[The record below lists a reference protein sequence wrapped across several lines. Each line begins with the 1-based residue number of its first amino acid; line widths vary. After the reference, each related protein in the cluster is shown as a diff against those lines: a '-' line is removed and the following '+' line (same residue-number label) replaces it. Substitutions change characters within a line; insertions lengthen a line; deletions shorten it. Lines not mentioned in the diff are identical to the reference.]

1 MGVVDAGGPWHAG
14 CGPYHLRMST
24 HQPHKADRK
33 VTTLRLQEMKLA
45 KEPISALTAYDFLT
59 ARFIDQSGVD
69 VILVGDSASMV
80 FAGNDTTL
88 PMKMEEM
95 LYHTRVVTRAVKRAL
110 VVADMPFMSYRK
122 GADEALGN
130 AGRLMQDGMAESVK
144 LEGGKSVAH
153 IVERLVDAGIP
164 VMGHVGL
171 QPQSIHSYGTYKT
184 RGTDEIEAESIIES
198 ARAFE
203 NAGAFAVV
211 VEKVPSAL
219 ARRLTDMLRI
229 PTIGIGA
236 GNACDGQILVTP
248 DMLGMNTQ
256 FHPRFVRRYAKLSDE
271 MTRAF
276 KHYHKDVKD
285 GKFPT
290 EEESY

>member
-1 MGVVDAGGPWHAG
+1 
-14 CGPYHLRMST
+14 MSA
-24 HQPHKADRK
+24 HNPHVPDRK
-33 VTTLRLQEMKLA
+33 VTTLRLQEMKQS
-45 KEPISALTAYDFLT
+45 KEKISALTAYDFLT
-59 ARFIDQSGVD
+59 ARFIDQAGID

-88 PMKMEEM
+88 PMKMDEM
-95 LYHTRVVTRAVKRAL
+95 LYHVRVVTRAVKRAL

-144 LEGGKSVAH
+144 LEGGKSVSH
-153 IVERLVDAGIP
+153 IVERLVDAFIP

-184 RGTDEIEAESIIES
+184 RGTDEGEAETIIES

-203 NAGAFAVV
+203 AAGAFAVV
-211 VEKVPSAL
+211 VEKVPASL
-219 ARRLTDMLRI
+219 ARRLTDLLRI

-236 GNACDGQILVTP
+236 GHDCDGQILVTP

-256 FHPRFVRRYAKLSDE
+256 FHPRFVRKYAKLSEE

-276 KHYHKDVKD
+276 KHYHKDVKER
-285 GKFPT
+285 KFPT
-290 EEESY
+290 DAESY

>member
-1 MGVVDAGGPWHAG
+1 
-14 CGPYHLRMST
+14 MSG
-24 HQPHKADRK
+24 HPPHVPDRK
-33 VTTLRLQEMKLA
+33 VTTLRLQEMKQS
-45 KEPISALTAYDFLT
+45 KEKISALTAYDFLT
-59 ARFIDQSGVD
+59 ARFIDQAGID

-88 PMKMEEM
+88 PMKMDEM
-95 LYHTRVVTRAVKRAL
+95 LYHVRVVTRAVKRAL

-130 AGRLMQDGMAESVK
+130 AGRLMQDGMAEAVK
-144 LEGGKSVAH
+144 LEGGKSVSH

-171 QPQSIHSYGTYKT
+171 QPQSIHAYGTYKT
-184 RGTDEIEAESIIES
+184 RGTDEGEAESIIES

-203 NAGAFAVV
+203 AAGAFAVV
-211 VEKVPSAL
+211 VEKVPATL
-219 ARRLTDMLRI
+219 ARRLTGLLRI

-236 GNACDGQILVTP
+236 GHDCDGQILVTP

-256 FHPRFVRRYAKLSDE
+256 FHPRFVRKYAKLSEE

-276 KHYHKDVKD
+276 KHYHKDVKER
-285 GKFPT
+285 KFPSDS
-290 EEESY
+290 ESY